1 MGVRYTTRA
10 TASYDGSTVFRLETA
25 PVQDGPD
32 PRSMKRVFR
41 RHVPHLPTVS
51 RRPSRRA
58 SPRTW
63 LGYSDVTIDPARRL
77 DRHLRHGL
85 VFDPPRRADCVP
97 PQSRANESAR
107 PFPAPVTGRWWN
119 RRVLAWAFYDFA
131 TTPYSALVSTVAYPT
146 FFKEVIAQGAPSGD
160 FLWGLTGSLSMA
172 LVVLTAPTLGVY
184 ADAVAGK
191 RRLLMFFTALMVV
204 GTALLATGGPGRI
217 VAGMLFFILA
227 GFGYQGGQV
236 FYNAFLPEM
245 ADERHRGSVSGL
257 GDGLGYLGA
266 IVAMV
271 AALPFYG
278 RSLGGGTTAGVWP
291 VFLAIAGFTVLFS
304 LPALLLVRDR
314 GPRHPPSGGSGLA
327 ASWSRQW
334 QTLRHLRRYPAAFSF
349 LLAFLVYT
357 DAITTMSMFISIY
370 ARDTAHLSLSQI
382 LVLFLISNLTAVL
395 GSVVMGRLADRIGAK
410 ATISICLALWVVT
423 IALGIWARGF
433 GVFVVVGILAGF
445 GLGALTS
452 VSRSLMT
459 LLSPPERQAE
469 FFGFYAVA
477 GRASAI
483 IGPPVFGAVS
493 WLTGNQRISLAVLG
507 GMIVGAFF
515 LMQRVRPDQ
524 EPAVPGL
531 PI

>member
-1 MGVRYTTRA
+1 MTQ
-10 TASYDGSTVFRLETA
+10 
-25 PVQDGPD
+25 PGP
-32 PRSMKRVFR
+32 
-41 RHVPHLPTVS
+41 
-51 RRPSRRA
+51 
-58 SPRTW
+58 
-63 LGYSDVTIDPARRL
+63 
-77 DRHLRHGL
+77 
-85 VFDPPRRADCVP
+85 
-97 PQSRANESAR
+97 
-107 PFPAPVTGRWWN
+107 PAPATGRWWN
-119 RRVLAWAFYDFA
+119 RRVLAWALYDFA

-191 RRLLMFFTALMVV
+191 RRLLMVFTALMVA

-245 ADERHRGSVSGL
+245 ADERHRGSASGL

-266 IVAMV
+266 ILVIV
-271 AALPFYG
+271 AATPLLRPQSGRGDDCRRLAHLPG
-278 RSLGGGTTAGVWP
+278 HRRVHHGVLPARSASGAGPWPAASTAGE
-291 VFLAIAGFTVLFS
+291 
-304 LPALLLVRDR
+304 DR
-314 GPRHPPSGGSGLA
+314 A
-327 ASWSRQW
+327 WQASWSRQW

-357 DAITTMSMFISIY
+357 DAITTMSVFISIY

-382 LVLFLISNLTAVL
+382 LVLFLISNLTAVV
-395 GSVVMGRLADRIGAK
+395 GSVGMGRLADRIGAK
-410 ATISICLALWVVT
+410 TTISICLALWVVT
-423 IALGIWARGF
+423 IALGIWATGF

-459 LLSPPERQAE
+459 LVSPPERQAE

-493 WLTGNQRISLAVLG
+493 WLTGNQRISLAVLA
-507 GMIVGAFF
+507 GMIVAAFF
-515 LMQRVRPDQ
+515 LMQRVHPDE
-524 EPAVPGL
+524 EPAAG
-531 PI
+531 